1 MYLLPPPLEIV
12 RDLQMLMHLNQGDK
26 NHDSFKNIK
35 K

>member
-1 MYLLPPPLEIV
+1 
-12 RDLQMLMHLNQGDK
+12 MLMHLNQGDK